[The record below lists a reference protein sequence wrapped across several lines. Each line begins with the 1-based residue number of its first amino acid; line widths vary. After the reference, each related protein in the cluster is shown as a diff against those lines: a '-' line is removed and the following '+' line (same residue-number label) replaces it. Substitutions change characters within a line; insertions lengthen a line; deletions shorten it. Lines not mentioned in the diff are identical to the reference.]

1 MAEAKVAPKKYVSDK
16 PTLSVVLILADG
28 KSDSISFE
36 RGELISVLASEQ
48 EAIEA
53 CELFR
58 SGHVR
63 LAPPVPSPREALVA
77 AVKDANAKSASA
89 NAALNEFDK
98 ANPPATAAK

>member
-1 MAEAKVAPKKYVSDK
+1 MPEAKVAAKTYLSDK
-16 PTLSVVLILADG
+16 PTLSVVLVLADG
-28 KSDSISFE
+28 KNDSINFE
-36 RGELISVLASEQ
+36 RGQFVSVLASEQ

-63 LAPPVPSPREALVA
+63 VAPPAPSPREALVA
-77 AVKDANAKSASA
+77 AVKAANAESAAA

-98 ANPPATAAK
+98 AAAPAA